1 MRLLPVILIIMFAA
15 TGCMSPTVWHKQL
28 DEAQRLIYSDPEAAF
43 KKLDSID
50 VSQLND
56 SADMARWALL
66 YSEAM
71 AANRFYA
78 PGDTI
83 INIALDYY
91 SAHNAIEE
99 LKRAKTASMLLAGN
113 SESSREELICALY
126 FTKEKEY
133 FLAKERIR
141 SERYLFAGII
151 VAILAIGVIMWQRAR
166 LRIKSARN
174 EALLCEASELRWKI
188 QCGLSDMSKLETT
201 LNRLLDNRFALIDS
215 LCGTYYEARGT
226 KAERNA
232 IVSKVKNEIEAIQ
245 KDDMVFAEMQHI
257 VNECRNGLLEKL
269 STEYPAIKDC
279 DYRLAVYIAC
289 GLSART
295 ISLLMDESVEVIYKR
310 KSRLKGKITEAGL
323 PSATEILSIF

>member
-1 MRLLPVILIIMFAA
+1 MQLLPVILIIMFAL
-15 TGCMSPTVWHKQL
+15 TGCMSHPVCHRQL
-28 DEAQRLIYSDPEAAF
+28 DEAQKLIHSDPGTAF
-43 KKLDSID
+43 EKLGAID
-50 VSQLND
+50 ISQLND
-56 SADMARWALL
+56 SSDMARWALL

-71 AANRFYA
+71 VANRYHA

-91 SAHNAIEE
+91 RSHNAAEE
-99 LKRAKTASMLLAGN
+99 LKRAEAASMLLAGN
-113 SESSREELICALY
+113 PQSSREELISAMYL
-126 FTKEKEY
+126 TKEKEY
-133 FLAKERIR
+133 FLAKERLR
-141 SERYLFAGII
+141 SERYLFAGIT
-151 VAILAIGVIMWQRAR
+151 VAILAVTVILWQMAR

-174 EALLCEASELRWKI
+174 EALLCEASELKWQI

-201 LNRLLDNRFALIDS
+201 IHSLLDSRFALIDS

-245 KDDMVFAEMQHI
+245 NDDRVFSGMQHV
-257 VNECRNGLLEKL
+257 VNECRDGILEKL
-269 STEYPAIKDC
+269 KNEYPGIKDC
-279 DYRLAVYIAC
+279 DYRLAVYMAC

-323 PSATEILSIF
+323 PSAPEILSIF